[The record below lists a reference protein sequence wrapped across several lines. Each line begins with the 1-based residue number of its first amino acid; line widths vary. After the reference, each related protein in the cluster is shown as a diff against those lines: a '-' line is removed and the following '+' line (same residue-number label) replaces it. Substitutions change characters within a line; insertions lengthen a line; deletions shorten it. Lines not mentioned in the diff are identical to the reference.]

1 MRKFIRIGID
11 LGKRYFQFHG
21 LESEDGRALKRKL
34 RRSEFLAF
42 MADVSPCQ
50 VYMEACGAAHYWGR
64 ELAALGHEVRL
75 MPPLYVKPYV
85 KRGKSDAVDAAACC
99 EAGTRSDMR
108 FVAVKSAAQQAA
120 LMQHKTRALLVKQ
133 RTMAVNALRGHLSE
147 FGIVAARGI
156 ERAGA
161 LIEAAE
167 RDEKL
172 PDAAKAAVAILA
184 AQIRALD
191 ESVAALDAQIA
202 QALAKDPLAR
212 LLTGVP
218 GVGPLF
224 ATALRASLPDPGR
237 LGAARDFS
245 AWLGLTPR
253 QNATGGKE
261 RRGAITKQGD
271 KTLRRL
277 LVLGATSLL
286 RVVAKRTGA
295 LRDWIVAL
303 LKRKPA
309 RLVTLALANKLA
321 RIVFAIMISGEPF
334 RREAFARV

>member
-21 LESEDGRALKRKL
+21 LENEDGPAVKRKL

-42 MADVSPCQ
+42 MGQISPCP

-64 ELAALGHEVRL
+64 ELAALGHDVRL

-108 FVAVKSAAQQAA
+108 FVAVKSAARQAT
-120 LMQHKTRALLVKQ
+120 LMLHKTRALLVKQ

-147 FGIVAARGI
+147 FGIVAAKGI
-156 ERAGA
+156 ARADELVA
-161 LIEAAE
+161 AAE
-167 RDEKL
+167 RDESL
-172 PDAAKAAVAILA
+172 PAAAKAAVAILA
-184 AQIRALD
+184 AQIAELD
-191 ESVAALDAQIA
+191 KSVAALDARIAETLAQDQI
-202 QALAKDPLAR
+202 AR

-237 LGAARDFS
+237 LGSARDFS

-253 QNATGGKE
+253 QNATGGKQ
-261 RRGAITKQGD
+261 RLGAITKQGD

-277 LVLGATSLL
+277 LVLGATSLP
-286 RVVAKRTGA
+286 RVVARRTGA

-303 LKRKPA
+303 LARKPA

-321 RIVFAIMISGEPF
+321 RIVFAMMASGEPF
-334 RREAFARV
+334 RREMFARA